1 MIRVLIKKAILTI
14 ATLVLGITLSGIGVS
29 CMSLEPSQFLT
40 YTDEANGFSI
50 DYPQGWYIE
59 HPKERPTI
67 KVSIWSKRLGVN
79 RACIMVTKESVSVQ
93 SLGSYSELRMQH
105 LSGTT
110 KDYVSISTEELTI
123 NDISAVR
130 HTYTDT
136 NGTTPYKTV
145 QVYLVDDGSGWL
157 FGFACPQKSF
167 DSYKSTFDTALN
179 SFRLLK

>member
-1 MIRVLIKKAILTI
+1 MIRVLSKKAILTI

-67 KVSIWSKRLGVN
+67 KVSIWSKGLGVN

-93 SLGSYSELRMQH
+93 SLGSYSELRM
-105 LSGTT
+105 
-110 KDYVSISTEELTI
+110 
-123 NDISAVR
+123 
-130 HTYTDT
+130 
-136 NGTTPYKTV
+136 
-145 QVYLVDDGSGWL
+145 
-157 FGFACPQKSF
+157 
-167 DSYKSTFDTALN
+167 
-179 SFRLLK
+179 

>member
-1 MIRVLIKKAILTI
+1 MIRVLSKKAILTI
-14 ATLVLGITLSGIGVS
+14 IALVLVITLSGIGVS
-29 CMSLEPSQFLT
+29 CGPSEPYQFLT

-67 KVSIWSKRLGVN
+67 KVSIWSKRLGVD

-93 SLGSYSELRMQH
+93 SLESYSELRMQH
-105 LSGTT
+105 LAGTT

-123 NDISAVR
+123 DDISAVK
-130 HTYTDT
+130 HTYTDI
-136 NGTTPYKTV
+136 NGTTTYKSM
-145 QVYLVDDGSGWL
+145 QVYLVDDGTGWL
-157 FGFACPQKSF
+157 FGFACPKKSF
-167 DSYKSTFDTALN
+167 DSYKSTFNTALN